1 MAAEARL
8 TFAAQAALLA
18 KSQIAAWQMENAEAK
33 WRIVGYLMNYSL
45 AVQWQRERG
54 GGVPA
59 LLISHVGG
67 GRRLQPER
75 ENIAQQLA

>member
-33 WRIVGYLMNYSL
+33 WRIVGLLMNYSL
-45 AVQWQRERG
+45 AVQWQMERG
-54 GGVPA
+54 GGGSA
-59 LLISHVGG
+59 CFI
-67 GRRLQPER
+67 
-75 ENIAQQLA
+75 NIACRRWKEIAT

>member
-18 KSQIAAWQMENAEAK
+18 KSQIATWQMENAEAK
-33 WRIVGYLMNYSL
+33 WRIVGWLMNYSL

-54 GGVPA
+54 GGSA
-59 LLISHVGG
+59 CFID
-67 GRRLQPER
+67 
-75 ENIAQQLA
+75 IACLRWKEIAT